1 MVGTQ
6 EMEVIIS
13 IDIVANFHSGFKV
26 LSVYYLSSLILYA
39 LDHLYFGF
47 ESEMELCMRMA

>member
-26 LSVYYLSSLILYA
+26 LSVY
-39 LDHLYFGF
+39 
-47 ESEMELCMRMA
+47 